1 MKTPGYKNAENFMS
15 NKAPLLPLLPTDK
28 VDDLTK
34 QNSAS
39 YTLRTDPAD
48 AASPTFKIT
57 ARILQGDE
65 SLRVILRWKMALHQ
79 IMTGLALAN
88 AAGKTQTCETVL
100 R

>member
-1 MKTPGYKNAENFMS
+1 MKSPGYKNAENFMS

-39 YTLRTDPAD
+39 YTLRSDPVDAD
-48 AASPTFKIT
+48 LPTFKIS

-65 SLRVILRWKMALHQ
+65 SLPVILRWKMALIQ
-79 IMTGLALAN
+79 IMAGLALGT
-88 AAGKTQTCETVL
+88 AAAKNQI
-100 R
+100 